1 LINIIINK
9 FISDRFINQNLKLY
23 IHIFCLYFLISFC
36 SKVVKNLKESVLLT
50 IPNGDAIL
58 LPSIKLYLSL
68 PVAFLSIAFFNW
80 LSNRYSQKT
89 VFTLMLSLI
98 CGWFLVFGFFIY
110 PNYEELAL
118 VQTGN
123 FLNAYMPIIFAPFAQ
138 LITYWGPSLFY
149 IVADLLPNLII
160 SLLLWSFISDITT
173 PVQGARL
180 FPLLGLDLPG
190 ISAGFFCTYMASQSF
205 DIWTLS
211 GWHGSFALA
220 ILLVCAALGIALVL
234 FWYLPNHQSNSGHP
248 LESPTQKFS
257 LRQNLMTVKNNPIL
271 FYMTFAL
278 FIFEM
283 TSGLINIVWK
293 DIVLKFYP
301 DPEGYSSFMGFSAM
315 ITGITGVLFT
325 LFVVPKLLRVQRSSV
340 NLLMTPILL
349 LASNT
354 IFFGVILFYGKITNS
369 ILFDLS
375 VIILGVGIIH
385 TALTQ
390 ILKFAFFDPLKELSL
405 QLLGPQCRRQ
415 GKSIADVI
423 GNRCGKAACP
433 LSYQSLIALGFS
445 TTTIGAPI
453 AVITGLLL
461 SAWLASSVVM
471 YKNQKEGILT

>member
-1 LINIIINK
+1 
-9 FISDRFINQNLKLY
+9 
-23 IHIFCLYFLISFC
+23 
-36 SKVVKNLKESVLLT
+36 
-50 IPNGDAIL
+50 
-58 LPSIKLYLSL
+58 
-68 PVAFLSIAFFNW
+68 
-80 LSNRYSQKT
+80 
-89 VFTLMLSLI
+89 MLSLI

-110 PNYEELAL
+110 PHYEELAL

-123 FLNAYMPIIFAPFAQ
+123 FLSAYMPIIFAPLAQ
-138 LITYWGPSLFY
+138 LVTYWGPSLFY

-173 PVQGARL
+173 PMQGARL

-190 ISAGFFCTYMASQSF
+190 IGAGLFCTFMAGQSF
-205 DIWTLS
+205 NFCSLT

-220 ILLVCAALGIALVL
+220 ILSVCVALSVALVL
-234 FWYLPNHQSNSGHP
+234 FWYLPKRVSSHSLKS
-248 LESPTQKFS
+248 STQRYSF
-257 LRQNLMTVKNNPIL
+257 RQNLLTVKNNPIL
-271 FYMTFAL
+271 FYMTIAL

-293 DIVLKFYP
+293 DLVLQFYP

-349 LASNT
+349 LVSNT
-354 IFFGVILFYGKITNS
+354 IFFGMMLFHGKITNS
-369 ILFDLS
+369 IWFDLS
-375 VIILGVGIIH
+375 VIILSVGIIH
-385 TALTQ
+385 TALAQ

-405 QLLGPQCRRQ
+405 QLLDPQCRRQ

-423 GNRCGKAACP
+423 GNRCGKGACP

-461 SAWLASSVVM
+461 SAWLASSVVI
-471 YKNQKEGILT
+471 YKNQKQGILA